1 LPEQCSQAFPG
12 TEVSSALTTPQNGNG
27 TIWLR
32 WLVGIAATLMLAVI
46 GSQGVLNLY
55 LIGEL
60 GDLRAE
66 VGELRGACK

>member
-1 LPEQCSQAFPG
+1 M
-12 TEVSSALTTPQNGNG
+12 TTPQNGNG

-60 GDLRAE
+60 VDLSSE